1 VNRISRE
8 WNTDTIESLIVQRYP
23 STVHITR
30 IFRNG
35 QSNTRIR
42 IDFHS
47 QDDVQSIIQ
56 NGYIY
61 IDSIRYPATLYKPL
75 TRIDRCYKYQQLAEV
90 SDVGRDNLI
99 LHTSHIRKG
108 RRYDLLS
115 VIGLRYRKM
124 CSDHFPFSIVV
135 FVIFNFL

>member
-1 VNRISRE
+1 MNRIPHE
-8 WNTDTIESLIVQRYP
+8 WNTDTIESLIVEQYT

-35 QSNTRIR
+35 QSNTRIK

-75 TRIDRCYKYQQLAEV
+75 TRIDRFYKYQQYKYKFQNCKDGPKWDKCGE
-90 SDVGRDNLI
+90 I
-99 LHTSHIRKG
+99 
-108 RRYDLLS
+108 
-115 VIGLRYRKM
+115 
-124 CSDHFPFSIVV
+124 HF
-135 FVIFNFL
+135 